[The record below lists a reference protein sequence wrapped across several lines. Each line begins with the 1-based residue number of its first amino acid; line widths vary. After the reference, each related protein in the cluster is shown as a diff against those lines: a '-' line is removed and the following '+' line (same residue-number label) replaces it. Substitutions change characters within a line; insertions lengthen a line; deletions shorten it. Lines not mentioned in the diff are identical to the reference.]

1 MTLKKSI
8 FLFLLLILTAACQ
21 QPPKKEEASQSEPD
35 NKSDKV
41 LDYFKSRQ
49 PTKEQLMAEAK
60 KRNIPFRKEENG
72 VIYELHSFDEHSGMP
87 IYYTTKDIQGQSQ
100 KVSVEERK

>member
-1 MTLKKSI
+1 MKKSI
-8 FLFLLLILTAACQ
+8 FLFLLLILTATCQ
-21 QPPKKEEASQSEPD
+21 RPPKKEEASQSEPD

-60 KRNIPFRKEENG
+60 KRYIPFRKVENG
-72 VIYELHSFDEHSGMP
+72 VIYELHSFDEHTGMP
-87 IYYTTKDIQGQSQ
+87 IYYTTKGIQGQSQ

>member
-8 FLFLLLILTAACQ
+8 FLFLLLVLTAACQ

-49 PTKEQLMAEAK
+49 PTQEQLMAEAK
-60 KRNIPFRKEENG
+60 KRNIKFEIHSANKNL
-72 VIYELHSFDEHSGMP
+72 ELYIDRNLM
-87 IYYTTKDIQGQSQ
+87 D
-100 KVSVEERK
+100 KVYFNLLSNAFKFTPDNWRR

>member
-8 FLFLLLILTAACQ
+8 FLFLLLVLTVACQ

-49 PTKEQLMAEAK
+49 PTQEQLMAEAK
-60 KRNIPFRKEENG
+60 KGIFPSEKKRTG
-72 VIYELHSFDEHSGMP
+72 
-87 IYYTTKDIQGQSQ
+87 
-100 KVSVEERK
+100 

>member
-1 MTLKKSI
+1 MKKSI

-60 KRNIPFRKEENG
+60 KGIFPSEKKRTG
-72 VIYELHSFDEHSGMP
+72 
-87 IYYTTKDIQGQSQ
+87 
-100 KVSVEERK
+100 